1 MLELTTKIFL
11 DYLYFND
18 GFCSIEKL
26 RLITKEKYTM
36 KNTKHSHFGG
46 FIKKTGLAI
55 IATTIALSAS
65 IAQAADIKP
74 AVVYDTAGKNDK
86 SFNEAVYNGIMRFA
100 NDTGIAVTELEPTNE
115 AMMEQSLKKFAQRGY
130 NPVVAV
136 GFTMANAVAAAAAEY
151 PDTWFTI
158 IDGVVDAPNVQN
170 VVFKEQEGSFLVG
183 IMAAMASSTG
193 TVGFVGGMDIPLI
206 SRFECGYKQGVAHQD
221 SSMTVLAQMT
231 GSTPAAWGNP
241 TKGGEITRSQVEN
254 GADVVYAAAGGTGM
268 GVYQTAA
275 DMGVLA
281 IGVDSN
287 QNYIQPGT
295 MLTSMYK
302 KVGLAA
308 YESFEAAMNGTWE
321 AGFKVNGVA
330 EDGVGA
336 AMDEYNADLVS
347 AEMLAAVET
356 ARAGIIDGS
365 IVVHDYMSDN
375 TCPL

>member
-1 MLELTTKIFL
+1 
-11 DYLYFND
+11 
-18 GFCSIEKL
+18 
-26 RLITKEKYTM
+26 M
-36 KNTKHSHFGG
+36 KNMKRSHFSGL
-46 FIKKTGLAI
+46 IKKTGLAVIASTFLLAAPI
-55 IATTIALSAS
+55 I
-65 IAQAADIKP
+65 QADGHAKP

-86 SFNEAVYNGIMRFA
+86 SFNEAVFNGITKFM

-130 NPVVAV
+130 SPVVAV

-151 PDTWFTI
+151 PDTQFTI
-158 IDGVVDAPNVQN
+158 IDMVVDLPNVQS
-170 VVFKEQEGSFLVG
+170 VIYKEHEGSFLVG
-183 IMAAMASSTG
+183 IMAAMASNSG

-206 SRFECGYKQGVAHQD
+206 SRFECGYKQGVAHAD
-221 SSMTVLAQMT
+221 SSMNVLAQMT

-254 GADVVYAAAGGTGM
+254 GADVVYAAAGGTGI

-287 QNYIQPGT
+287 QNYMQPGT

-308 YESFEAAMNGTWE
+308 YNSFAAAVNGTWQ
-321 AGFKVNGVA
+321 AGFSVNGVA

-347 AEMLAAVET
+347 ADMLAAVNS
-356 ARAGIIDGS
+356 ARDAIISGD

-375 TCPL
+375 SCPL

>member
-1 MLELTTKIFL
+1 
-11 DYLYFND
+11 
-18 GFCSIEKL
+18 
-26 RLITKEKYTM
+26 M

-46 FIKKTGLAI
+46 LIKKSGLAI

-65 IAQAADIKP
+65 IAQAEIKP

-86 SFNEAVYNGIMRFA
+86 SFNEAVFAGITNFM

-130 NPVVAV
+130 SPVVAV

-151 PDTWFTI
+151 PDTQFTI

-170 VVFKEQEGSFLVG
+170 VVYKEHEGSFLVG

-193 TVGFVGGMDIPLI
+193 TVSFVGGMDIPLI

-241 TKGGEITRSQVEN
+241 SKGGEITRSQVEN
-254 GADVVYAAAGGTGM
+254 GSDVVFAAAGGTGI

-275 DMGVLA
+275 DLGILA

-287 QNYIQPGT
+287 QNYMQPGT

-308 YESFEAAMNGTWE
+308 YNSFDAAMNGTW
-321 AGFKVNGVA
+321 APGFSVNGVA

-336 AMDEYNADLVS
+336 AMDDYNADLVS
-347 AEMLAAVET
+347 PEMLASVAT

-375 TCPL
+375 SCPL

>member
-1 MLELTTKIFL
+1 L
-11 DYLYFND
+11 
-18 GFCSIEKL
+18 
-26 RLITKEKYTM
+26 
-36 KNTKHSHFGG
+36 
-46 FIKKTGLAI
+46 IKKTGLAVIASTFLLAATI
-55 IATTIALSAS
+55 I
-65 IAQAADIKP
+65 QADGHVKP

-86 SFNEAVYNGIMRFA
+86 SFNEAVFNGITKFM

-130 NPVVAV
+130 SPVVAV

-151 PDTWFTI
+151 PDTQFTI
-158 IDGVVDAPNVQN
+158 IDMVVDLPNVQS
-170 VVFKEQEGSFLVG
+170 VIYKEHEGSFLVG
-183 IMAAMASSTG
+183 IMAAMASNSG

-206 SRFECGYKQGVAHQD
+206 SRFECGYKQGVAHAD
-221 SSMTVLAQMT
+221 SSMNVLAQMT

-254 GADVVYAAAGGTGM
+254 GADVVYAAAGGTGI

-287 QNYIQPGT
+287 QNYMQPGT

-308 YESFEAAMNGTWE
+308 YNSFAAAVNGTWQ
-321 AGFKVNGVA
+321 AGFSVNGVA

-347 AEMLAAVET
+347 ADMLAAVNS
-356 ARAGIIDGS
+356 ARDAIISGD

-375 TCPL
+375 SCPL

>member
-1 MLELTTKIFL
+1 
-11 DYLYFND
+11 
-18 GFCSIEKL
+18 
-26 RLITKEKYTM
+26 M
-36 KNTKHSHFGG
+36 KNMKRSHLSGL
-46 FIKKTGLAI
+46 IKKTGLAF
-55 IATTIALSAS
+55 IASTFLLVAP
-65 IAQAADIKP
+65 IAQADVKP

-86 SFNEAVYNGIMRFA
+86 SFNEAVYVNGVMKFM

-130 NPVVAV
+130 SPVIAV
-136 GFTMANAVAAAAAEY
+136 GFTMANAVQAAAEEY
-151 PDTWFTI
+151 PDTQFTI
-158 IDGVVDAPNVQN
+158 IDMVVDLPNVQS
-170 VVFKEQEGSFLVG
+170 VIYKEHEGSFLVG
-183 IMAAMASSTG
+183 VMAAMASSSG

-206 SRFECGYKQGVAHQD
+206 SRFECGYKQGVAHHD

-254 GADVVYAAAGGTGM
+254 GADVVYAAAGGTGI

-287 QNYIQPGT
+287 QNYMQPGT

-308 YESFEAAMNGTWE
+308 YNSFAAAANGNWQ
-321 AGFKVNGVA
+321 AGISVNGVA
-330 EDGVGA
+330 QDGVGA

-347 AEMLAAVET
+347 ADMLAAVNT
-356 ARAGIIDGS
+356 ARDAIIAGD

-375 TCPL
+375 SCPL